1 MLLGLCR
8 IDSLG
13 VLSGAPMDVQW
24 CTHTTWNGLFLL
36 FYFIFPIVYI
46 GWLVV
51 IGYAL
56 TKYVM
61 LMAFI
66 LKLLKHI

>member
-1 MLLGLCR
+1 M
-8 IDSLG
+8 D
-13 VLSGAPMDVQW
+13 APSIANSVASMRQ
-24 CTHTTWNGLFLL
+24 NGLFLL

-46 GWLVV
+46 GWLLV